1 MPGGRPTDYGDEVV
15 DLICSRLAVGESLNR
30 ICKDADMPAMSTV
43 FGWLSKYPEFLE
55 KYTRAREAQAET
67 HADRIIEIADDAD
80 IDAHHKRIMVDARK
94 WVAAKLKPKSYGER
108 VQVAGDAD
116 APLKVEA
123 EISAEKLLKTILEHA
138 QLTRQAD
145 QA

>member
-1 MPGGRPTDYGDEVV
+1 MPAGRPTDYGDEVV

-43 FGWLSKYPEFLE
+43 FGWLSKHPEFLE

-80 IDAHHKRIMVDARK
+80 IDANHKRIMVDARK
-94 WVAAKLKPKSYGER
+94 WVASKLKPKRYGDKLDLDHSGNVGLTVTVKR
-108 VQVAGDAD
+108 LTDA
-116 APLKVEA
+116 
-123 EISAEKLLKTILEHA
+123 
-138 QLTRQAD
+138 
-145 QA
+145 